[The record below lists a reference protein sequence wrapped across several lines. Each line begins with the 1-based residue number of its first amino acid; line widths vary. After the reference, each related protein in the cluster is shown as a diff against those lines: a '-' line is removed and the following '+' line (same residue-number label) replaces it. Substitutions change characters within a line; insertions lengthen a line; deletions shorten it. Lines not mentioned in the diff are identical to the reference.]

1 MDYICF
7 VHADM
12 SYRNVECRQLYEYT
26 ATFAN
31 CSLLARTW
39 R

>member
-12 SYRNVECRQLYEYT
+12 SYRNVECRYMNTQQR
-26 ATFAN
+26 
-31 CSLLARTW
+31 LLIAVC
-39 R
+39 